1 MFEWLTAISLLIA
14 FIIGFSLGAKDYQDE
29 NKRLEE
35 ELAKKDEIIHSM
47 IRKDVSV

>member
-14 FIIGFSLGAKDYQDE
+14 FIIGFCLGSKDYQDE

-35 ELAKKDEIIHSM
+35 ELAKRDEIIHSI
-47 IRKDVSV
+47 IRKDSRV